1 PPDKVKYQYWSGHK
15 PAGSETLKD
24 WLATADE
31 HPGSWWPYWIDWLAH
46 HSGAL
51 IPARTPGARMG
62 VIEDAPGRYVTVRH
76 GKTDDA
82 PA

>member
-1 PPDKVKYQYWSGHK
+1 
-15 PAGSETLKD
+15 
-24 WLATADE
+24 
-31 HPGSWWPYWIDWLAH
+31 IDWLAH

-82 PA
+82 PAAPSPAAAATPAKPSTKKAAAE